1 MTAQRDMPTIVTVL
15 CQIPSLD
22 GDSVMVTAATNLDS
36 FLTKKKRKD
45 RIYMILGINCQSMT
59 LYLSEA

>member
-36 FLTKKKRKD
+36 FLTKKRED

-59 LYLSEA
+59 L

>member
-36 FLTKKKRKD
+36 FLTKKEKTEF
-45 RIYMILGINCQSMT
+45 IWFWELIVNQ
-59 LYLSEA
+59 

>member
-36 FLTKKKRKD
+36 FLTKIRED
-45 RIYMILGINCQSMT
+45 RIYMILGIIVNQ
-59 LYLSEA
+59 